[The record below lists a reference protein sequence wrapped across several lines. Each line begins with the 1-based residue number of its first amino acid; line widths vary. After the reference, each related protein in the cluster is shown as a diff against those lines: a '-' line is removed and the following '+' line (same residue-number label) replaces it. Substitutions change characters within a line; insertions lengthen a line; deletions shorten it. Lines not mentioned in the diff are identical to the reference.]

1 MAAQDD
7 DLKNKRH
14 KMALRS
20 RHTFTNPDGVLMP
33 LFFVKMPALAEGK
46 MQLRRELQL
55 VLARLF
61 SPADTW
67 NQGSARE
74 IPSPAPRRARVA
86 QDEHNKGEFDRGRTQ
101 YSRVHNEVRDGLYC
115 FCCIPAPT
123 L

>member
-1 MAAQDD
+1 MDCPSLSSDRSGQALRSLMAAQDD

-61 SPADTW
+61 AGRHMESRVCTRDPF
-67 NQGSARE
+67 AR
-74 IPSPAPRRARVA
+74 PSPSS
-86 QDEHNKGEFDRGRTQ
+86 GR
-101 YSRVHNEVRDGLYC
+101 SG
-115 FCCIPAPT
+115 
-123 L
+123 